1 MICGFGDRVALPWL
15 KLDYCYSAYFCPLF
29 PPSPESINY
38 APQLLGATL
47 EGRLTQSTF
56 TLEQPLGQFKNVNLS
71 DPDPIWLVVA
81 HSNGK
86 LSLFAFSL

>member
-1 MICGFGDRVALPWL
+1 MVGAGQLL
-15 KLDYCYSAYFCPLF
+15 SLF

-38 APQLLGATL
+38 VPQVLGPTL

-56 TLEQPLGQFKNVNLS
+56 TLEQPLGQFENVNLS

-81 HSNGK
+81 RSIGERG
-86 LSLFAFSL
+86 FVFSL